1 MFKLSTTIV
10 GAKNV
15 ARPQSQQGKPR
26 TPNGKAPARVVKSAS
41 TQNGR
46 VGAKTKP
53 KPQVRTT
60 APANNNR
67 APANNNRA
75 PKIILQDVRPGSAKS
90 VGQNRKQAAPTK
102 VIKQPVKTNNNQAN
116 RSQTRPNSG
125 RQSVPQ
131 QQAAAPAARAP
142 ARSGKGSV
150 SELTLALQT
159 ANSIA
164 INRAHPRQ
172 TEVVELLRTHEKGWI
187 DDNKF
192 THLLKGL
199 VF

>member
-1 MFKLSTTIV
+1 MSG
-10 GAKNV
+10 GAKSTG
-15 ARPQSQQGKPR
+15 RPQSSQQQGKPR

-41 TQNGR
+41 AQKPR
-46 VGAKTKP
+46 VGAKP
-53 KPQVRTT
+53 KPVPRARVA

-67 APANNNRA
+67 APAQ
-75 PKIILQDVRPGSAKS
+75 KIILQDVRPGSAKS
-90 VGQNRKQAAPTK
+90 TGQNRRANAPAK
-102 VIKQPVKTNNNQAN
+102 VVVRQPARANNAQAN
-116 RSQTRPNSG
+116 KAPARPNSAP
-125 RQSVPQ
+125 RQPQ
-131 QQAAAPAARAP
+131 QQQKQQQAAPAARAP

-172 TEVVELLRTHEKGWI
+172 AEVVELLRTHEKGWI
-187 DDNKF
+187 DDHKF
-192 THLLKGL
+192 TTLLKGL